1 MVLISGPVSMYY
13 LKKNKK
19 RIYLFGDEH
28 YSTDGVCNKKSVDI
42 IDFLDKIFKN
52 KEINKQN
59 NNQNN
64 KIDFY
69 LESQYSDLE
78 KYTKEI

>member
-28 YSTDGVCNKKSVDI
+28 YSTDGICNKKSINI
-42 IDFLDKIFKN
+42 IDFLDNIFN
-52 KEINKQN
+52 
-59 NNQNN
+59 
-64 KIDFY
+64 
-69 LESQYSDLE
+69 
-78 KYTKEI
+78 